1 MHLGYFVA
9 AVIGALAAALA
20 LLLYHLLQPD
30 PGESRDSRHRDP

>member
-9 AVIGALAAALA
+9 AVLGALAAALA

-30 PGESRDSRHRDP
+30 PGESGDSRHRAP